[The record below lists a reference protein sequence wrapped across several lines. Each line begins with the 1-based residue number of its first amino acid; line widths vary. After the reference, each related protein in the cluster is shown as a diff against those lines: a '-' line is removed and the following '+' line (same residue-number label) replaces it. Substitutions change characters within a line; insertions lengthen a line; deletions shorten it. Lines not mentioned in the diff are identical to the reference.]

1 MEPLRVGSAMVYI
14 CNFSKFDYVAL
25 GHTMKIHVLPENGGS
40 PVICDVTSTG
50 VPKQGKWQVTPQTF
64 PVARTYRI
72 QAVSYLNGEAQYRS
86 DPISLVVVENK

>member
-40 PVICDVTSTG
+40 PVICDVTSRE
-50 VPKQGKWQVTPQTF
+50 F
-64 PVARTYRI
+64 PSRG
-72 QAVSYLNGEAQYRS
+72 NGR
-86 DPISLVVVENK
+86 